1 MEIYAFSISFILVM
15 RQTIILNFQSSFYFF
30 QIEHLWCFCIVDLTK
45 HVVKDYEGIENLMD
59 EGNTNR

>member
-30 QIEHLWCFCIVDLTK
+30 QIEHLLCFCIVDLTK

>member
-1 MEIYAFSISFILVM
+1 MPVM
-15 RQTIILNFQSSFYFF
+15 RQEFFLKFQSSLDFF
-30 QIEHLWCFCIVDLTK
+30 QTEHFWCFCILDLTK

>member
-1 MEIYAFSISFILVM
+1 MLLSSEQSVEGQLASLLINNALTMISGWI
-15 RQTIILNFQSSFYFF
+15 S
-30 QIEHLWCFCIVDLTK
+30 DLTK